1 MSAELNLWCWNRA
14 LLSSFTCASTA
25 VAAQHPAPSIRTI
38 MSYCSILS
46 VFWLKHMHVFLIN
59 WYSPDC
65 VEGEEHIPRES
76 QHKDLATRSSRSIS
90 FVRLASWREIQ
101 ASWHSFCSSWTFAS
115 SSFTHLHP
123 LFFICYRVYIRSEC
137 KFIIWIPISCP
148 QDLTNR
154 ITDSVMRS
162 Q

>member
-1 MSAELNLWCWNRA
+1 
-14 LLSSFTCASTA
+14 
-25 VAAQHPAPSIRTI
+25 
-38 MSYCSILS
+38 
-46 VFWLKHMHVFLIN
+46 
-59 WYSPDC
+59 
-65 VEGEEHIPRES
+65 
-76 QHKDLATRSSRSIS
+76 
-90 FVRLASWREIQ
+90 
-101 ASWHSFCSSWTFAS
+101 
-115 SSFTHLHP
+115 

>member
-1 MSAELNLWCWNRA
+1 
-14 LLSSFTCASTA
+14 
-25 VAAQHPAPSIRTI
+25 
-38 MSYCSILS
+38 
-46 VFWLKHMHVFLIN
+46 MHVFLIN
-59 WYSPDC
+59 WYSPFC
-65 VEGEEHIPRES
+65 VQGEEQIPRES

-137 KFIIWIPISCP
+137 TFIIWIPISCP

-154 ITDSVMRS
+154 ITDSVMGS